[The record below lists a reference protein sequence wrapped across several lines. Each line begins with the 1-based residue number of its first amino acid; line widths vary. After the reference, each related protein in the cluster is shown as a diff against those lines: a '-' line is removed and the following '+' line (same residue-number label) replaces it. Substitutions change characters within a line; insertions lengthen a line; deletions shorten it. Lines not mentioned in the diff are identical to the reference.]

1 MEEYWLSERSRAAW
15 SLRETE
21 QKIINCN
28 QDFFVA
34 LQSGNEDKIQE
45 ENKKLILLIQ
55 ARKRYLDAYR
65 NADGEAT
72 RAAWFRLTG
81 R

>member
-21 QKIINCN
+21 QKIAQC
-28 QDFFVA
+28 
-34 LQSGNEDKIQE
+34 NEDLLAYMRGGLEKEALKEQE
-45 ENKKLILLIQ
+45 RLGALMRQRECYIN
-55 ARKRYLDAYR
+55 AYR
-65 NADGEAT
+65 DADGEVT

-81 R
+81 I

>member
-21 QKIINCN
+21 QKIAQC
-28 QDFFVA
+28 
-34 LQSGNEDKIQE
+34 NEDHLAALRVGNKEEAQE
-45 ENKKLILLIQ
+45 QDKKLLLLIQ
-55 ARKRYLDAYR
+55 ARKRYIDAYR
-65 NADGEAT
+65 DADGEAT

>member
-21 QKIINCN
+21 QKISQC
-28 QDFFVA
+28 
-34 LQSGNEDKIQE
+34 NEDLLAYMRGGKEKEVQQE
-45 ENKKLILLIQ
+45 Q
-55 ARKRYLDAYR
+55 KRLDALMQQRERYINAYR